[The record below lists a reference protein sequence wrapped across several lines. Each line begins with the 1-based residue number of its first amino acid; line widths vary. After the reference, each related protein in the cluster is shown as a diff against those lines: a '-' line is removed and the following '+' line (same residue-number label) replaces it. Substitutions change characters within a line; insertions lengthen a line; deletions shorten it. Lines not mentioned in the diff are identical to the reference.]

1 MAQQLSPRG
10 QLYLSL
16 IASSLH
22 AWCPQVTRDH
32 KVLNK
37 DRELLYL
44 SNHRLLVNV
53 YHLWLKKSQNIKTNL
68 LVKIKVIHFYQNFKN
83 LSESLKKES
92 IPLIIFPTF
101 LSYKE
106 IFQKIQK
113 NQLKQMVGSE
123 NYQGNSGLSTDYQ
136 SYLLIKIQI
145 LYLIL
150 LMTALGIQ
158 ILRVWDWIQMKTS
171 TAYDHK
177 AHPFFKKIKYLELE
191 GILGEKCGSKIM
203 IGFGVSLSSL

>member
-1 MAQQLSPRG
+1 M
-10 QLYLSL
+10 
-16 IASSLH
+16 SSGYKG
-22 AWCPQVTRDH
+22 PQST
-32 KVLNK
+32 K

-44 SNHRLLVNV
+44 SNHRLLLVNV
-53 YHLWLKKSQNIKTNL
+53 YHLWLNKSQNTKTNL
-68 LVKIKVIHFYQNFKN
+68 LIKIKVINFYQNFKN

-92 IPLIIFPTF
+92 IPLRIFSPF
-101 LSYKE
+101 LSFKE

-113 NQLKQMVGSE
+113 NQLMQMVGSE

-158 ILRVWDWIQMKTS
+158 ILRVWDWVQMKTS
-171 TAYDHK
+171 AYDHK
-177 AHPFFKKIKYLELE
+177 AHPFFKKIKYLDLE

-203 IGFGVSLSSL
+203 IGFGVSISSFKVANFIALESNF

>member
-32 KVLNK
+32 KVLKK

-44 SNHRLLVNV
+44 SKHRLLVHV
-53 YHLWLKKSQNIKTNL
+53 YHLWLKKSQTIKTNL
-68 LVKIKVIHFYQNFKN
+68 LVKIKVINFYQNFKN

-92 IPLIIFPTF
+92 IPLIIFPSF
-101 LSYKE
+101 LPYKE

-113 NQLKQMVGSE
+113 NQLMQMIGSE

-136 SYLLIKIQI
+136 SYLFIKIQI
-145 LYLIL
+145 LYFVL

-158 ILRVWDWIQMKTS
+158 TLRVWDWVQMKTS

-177 AHPFFKKIKYLELE
+177 AHPFLKKLKYLELE
-191 GILGEKCGSKIM
+191 GILGKN
-203 IGFGVSLSSL
+203 VVVR